1 MLNRLMAGRLRNGA
15 DEIQESLNMPPVID
29 KKKCSQCGQCADI
42 CSEDVFF
49 GSEKKKTP
57 FVAYPKECW
66 HCNACVLACPVDG
79 AIRLRIP
86 LPMMVC
92 YK

>member
-1 MLNRLMAGRLRNGA
+1 
-15 DEIQESLNMPPVID
+15 MPPVID
-29 KKKCSQCGQCADI
+29 KARCSHCGLCVDH

-49 GSEKKKTP
+49 GSEKKSTP
-57 FVAYPKECW
+57 VVAYPEECW
-66 HCNACVLACPVDG
+66 HCNACVLACPVEG

>member
-1 MLNRLMAGRLRNGA
+1 
-15 DEIQESLNMPPVID
+15 MPPVID
-29 KKKCSQCGQCADI
+29 KERCSRCGLCVES

-49 GSEKKKTP
+49 GTGDKETP
-57 FVAYPKECW
+57 VVAYPEECW
-66 HCNACVLACPVDG
+66 HCNSCVLACPLDG
-79 AIRLRIP
+79 AIQLRIP

>member
-1 MLNRLMAGRLRNGA
+1 
-15 DEIQESLNMPPVID
+15 MPPIIN
-29 KKKCSQCGQCADI
+29 KSKCTKCGVCVDI

-49 GSEKKKTP
+49 GSKKKEFPVVT
-57 FVAYPKECW
+57 YPEECW
-66 HCNACVLACPVDG
+66 HCNACVIDCPVEG

-86 LPMMVC
+86 LPAMIC